1 MSINYETILEEN
13 NELKQK
19 IMLLQIELE
28 QTKDHLKK
36 YTAPSRNK
44 KYYENN
50 KEEIKQ
56 KVKEYKQ
63 TNNYVYTPSLEKKKE
78 YARTA
83 YLNKKAKLQKLQEII
98 I

>member
-1 MSINYETILEEN
+1 MNYETILDEN

-19 IMLLQIELE
+19 IILLQIELE
-28 QTKDHLKK
+28 QIKEHLKQ
-36 YTAPSRNK
+36 YTAPLRSK

-50 KEEIKQ
+50 KHEIKQ
-56 KVKEYKQ
+56 RVKEYKQ
-63 TNNYVYTPSLEKKKE
+63 TKNYIYTPSLEKKKE

-83 YLNKKAKLQKLQEII
+83 YLNKKAKMQKLQEII

>member
-1 MSINYETILEEN
+1 MSINYEMILEEN

-19 IMLLQIELE
+19 IMFLQIELE
-28 QTKDHLKK
+28 QTKEHLKK